1 MDNRI
6 QVFDFNER
14 AVRCILKNSEPWW
27 VAKDVCDVLGL
38 GNPTE
43 ALRPLD
49 EDEKSTLRISEGDG
63 GHGGPERNIISE
75 SGLYTLILR
84 SNKPEARAFRRWVT
98 HEVLPTLRRT
108 GVYGVDEDLLR
119 LVELARGHVGRKV
132 MSRLVLKAAGLD
144 RATWVQM
151 EQMEQ
156 DIKKTRHLHRQRAEA
171 EREALVR
178 RFIEEECRLEPEA
191 KVSRQGFYE
200 AFLRWCQEERIDP
213 VPPRALFTRT
223 INAASLFPV
232 SSSHGVRFWVGVHV
246 EHA

>member
-1 MDNRI
+1 MDNKI
-6 QVFDFNER
+6 QAFDFNER
-14 AVRCILKNSEPWW
+14 AVRCIMKDGEPWW
-27 VAKDVCDVLGL
+27 VAKDVCDVLGI

-63 GHGGPERNIISE
+63 GYGGPERNIISE

-108 GVYGVDEDLLR
+108 GVYGVDENLMRLIKLSRGNVSKAFMER
-119 LVELARGHVGRKV
+119 LV
-132 MSRLVLKAAGLD
+132 SKAAGFSEVHADLP
-144 RATWVQM
+144 
-151 EQMEQ
+151 E
-156 DIKKTRHLHRQRAEA
+156 
-171 EREALVR
+171 ERRGDPKLEALIL
-178 RFIEEECRLEPEA
+178 RFVEEECEQAPEK
-191 KVSRQGFYE
+191 KVSRQDFYR
-200 AFLRWCQEERIDP
+200 AFQRWCVRERVRP
-213 VPPRALFTRT
+213 LPTRSLTTRT

-232 SSSHGVRFWVGVHV
+232 SKIQGVRFWVGIHV